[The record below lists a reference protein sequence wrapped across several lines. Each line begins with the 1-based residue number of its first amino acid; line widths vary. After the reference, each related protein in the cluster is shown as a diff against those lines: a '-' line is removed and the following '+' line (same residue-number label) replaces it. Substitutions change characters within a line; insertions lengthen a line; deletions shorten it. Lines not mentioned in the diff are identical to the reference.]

1 MSFRL
6 NFSSGNILIILA
18 TFSYGFLQHEG
29 VSYAGLDVEDDDSD
43 FQDSSQPVKGI
54 EDGSKRQ
61 KQSGQERKLS
71 SQSLSSQKK
80 KIVYKNAS
88 YIKPEHVKLPQNH
101 SNLSNLSPEGE
112 VSDAETVV
120 LETVET
126 SQKNPKSPPRDKENT
141 AKKQP
146 QSNVKS
152 LTKKKVQFQQDSAEE
167 ESEFEES
174 NVDSCDESDFSDAS
188 ASSQKGALKSAT
200 SKKLK
205 PVATKKAAQVKRAK
219 EPVKTASAVS
229 KLEIKSSA
237 TQSKITSGKMMNQQP
252 MKSLQIP
259 AGPPPR
265 PKILARKSSEGIT
278 ALLAGK
284 FGAEQQKKRR
294 IVSGL
299 FKKPSI

>member
-1 MSFRL
+1 MSRRA
-6 NFSSGNILIILA
+6 SK
-18 TFSYGFLQHEG
+18 G

-54 EDGSKRQ
+54 DDGSKRQ

-71 SQSLSSQKK
+71 SQSLSSQQKK
-80 KIVYKNAS
+80 KIVKKNS
-88 YIKPEHVKLPQNH
+88 GQNKPEDVNLPQNS
-101 SNLSNLSPEGE
+101 SNLSYHKAEGE

-126 SQKNPKSPPRDKENT
+126 SQKTLKSPPRDKENT
-141 AKKQP
+141 AEKQP

-152 LTKKKVQFQQDSAEE
+152 LTKKKVQFKQDSAGE

-174 NVDSCDESDFSDAS
+174 NVDSGDESDFSDAS
-188 ASSQKGALKSAT
+188 ASSQKGSVKSST

-205 PVATKKAAQVKRAK
+205 PVATKKGAQVKRAQ

-229 KLEIKSSA
+229 KLETKSST
-237 TQSKITSGKMMNQQP
+237 TQSKSISGKLSNPQP
-252 MKSLQIP
+252 MKPLQIP
-259 AGPPPR
+259 TGPPPR

-284 FGAEQQKKRR
+284 FGADPQKKRR

-299 FKKPSI
+299 FRKPSA

>member
-1 MSFRL
+1 MSRRA
-6 NFSSGNILIILA
+6 SK
-18 TFSYGFLQHEG
+18 G

-71 SQSLSSQKK
+71 SQSLSSQQKK
-80 KIVYKNAS
+80 KIVKKNAGQN
-88 YIKPEHVKLPQNH
+88 KPEDVELPQNS
-101 SNLSNLSPEGE
+101 SNLSYHKAEGE

-126 SQKNPKSPPRDKENT
+126 SQRNQKSPPRDKENT
-141 AKKQP
+141 AEKQP

-152 LTKKKVQFQQDSAEE
+152 LTKKKVQFKQDSAGE

-174 NVDSCDESDFSDAS
+174 NVDSGDESDFSDSS
-188 ASSQKGALKSAT
+188 ASSQKAALKSAT
-200 SKKLK
+200 SKN
-205 PVATKKAAQVKRAK
+205 VATKKAAQVKRAK

-229 KLEIKSSA
+229 KLDTKSST
-237 TQSKITSGKMMNQQP
+237 TQSKSISGKLPNPQP
-252 MKSLQIP
+252 MKPLQIP
-259 AGPPPR
+259 TGPPPR
-265 PKILARKSSEGIT
+265 PKILARKSSDGIT

-284 FGAEQQKKRR
+284 FGAQQQKKRR

-299 FKKPSI
+299 FRKPST